1 MKCEISVGAGFSL
14 GEFNGEFVLV
24 AKLLMER

>member
-1 MKCEISVGAGFSL
+1 MKCENSVGAGFSSGML
-14 GEFNGEFVLV
+14 NGEFVLV